1 MKFRHRFFRET
12 RTEIKRRLHK
22 NLIYRFE
29 ISATKLRVLQVLA
42 VIACIAGPVL
52 DTSAHEFWIEPDVAQ
67 IGVGDGFSATLRVG
81 QDLAGSTYSYIPA
94 RFERFTITANG
105 ATKPVE
111 SRVGDNPALQ
121 MEADQLGLH
130 IIAYQ
135 SKFETL
141 TYSSAEKFQQFLDY
155 EGLDWV
161 QDAHE
166 RRGLPSENFKE
177 NYTRFAKALV
187 QVGPYSFNSSSND
200 RAVGLPIELVALQS
214 PFEPNRNQIEVRLLR
229 SGNALADIQVATFQ
243 RNVDG
248 TVSRRLTRT
257 NGEGIAEIEII
268 GDGFVLVSAVQMEAL
283 VAGAGEAAPVWQS
296 LWASLS
302 FQPKPD

>member
-1 MKFRHRFFRET
+1 MKFCHRSFRET
-12 RTEIKRRLHK
+12 RTGVQRLLHK
-22 NLIYRFE
+22 NLMYRVK

-42 VIACIAGPVL
+42 VIGCIAGPVL

-67 IGVGDGFSATLRVG
+67 IDIGDGFSATLKVG

-94 RFERFTITANG
+94 RFERFTVTANG
-105 ATKPVE
+105 ATRPVE
-111 SRVGDNPALQ
+111 SRVGDNPALH

-161 QDAHE
+161 LNAHE
-166 RRGLPSENFKE
+166 RRGLPADNFKE

-187 QVGPYSFNSSSND
+187 QVGPYHFNSSSND

-214 PFEPNRNQIEVRLLR
+214 PFEPDRKRIEVQLLR
-229 SGNALADIQVATFQ
+229 SGKALADIQVATFQ
-243 RNVDG
+243 RNADDS
-248 TVSRRLTRT
+248 VSRRLTRS

-283 VAGAGEAAPVWQS
+283 STGTGEAAPVWQS

-302 FQPKPD
+302 FQPMPE